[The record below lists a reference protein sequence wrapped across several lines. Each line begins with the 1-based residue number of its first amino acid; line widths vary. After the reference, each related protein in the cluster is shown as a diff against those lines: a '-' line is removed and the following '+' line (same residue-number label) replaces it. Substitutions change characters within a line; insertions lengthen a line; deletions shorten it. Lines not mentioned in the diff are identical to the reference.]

1 MRTAL
6 LMVLTCWPL
15 LGLSGE
21 EILPNY
27 IEVQGPTISPDGKS
41 VVFNVAHRTD
51 AKGVIGGAVTLL
63 DLDKGTT
70 RKLLKGRL
78 GRPVKLADSN
88 SSRLPVRYAEAWY
101 GFSWS
106 PNGEAVFAAVI
117 ENKGFTVW
125 KIPVGSENARRI
137 CSLPEGLCQ
146 RPRACPDGSYV
157 MFRDAITHDLFRIAP
172 GGGTLTRL
180 TKTGDVHPL
189 GYDWAPDG
197 KHIYCS
203 RGYMREDKVCGIWR
217 MNADGTGA
225 ELLLD
230 NHYGRS
236 MAVSPFGKHI
246 AFTEETYD
254 PGNKLLIYRLGDN
267 KPVLLADKAN
277 LYLSWHPRSDVLFYT
292 DDKGL
297 HEWRASTGSSRL
309 LLSCEKCYFPAARPD
324 GEQVLFLKKEQKS
337 TCLWRLDVASGK
349 TEQLY
354 PKP

>member
-6 LMVLTCWPL
+6 FMVLACCPL

-41 VVFNVAHRTD
+41 VVFNVAQR
-51 AKGVIGGAVTLL
+51 AEGNGIAAAAVTLL
-63 DLDKGTT
+63 DLDNGTT
-70 RKLLKGRL
+70 KKLLEGKPPRSETVPDG
-78 GRPVKLADSN
+78 N
-88 SSRLPVRYAEAWY
+88 SSGLPMPYAEAWY

-106 PNGEAVFAAVI
+106 PNGVAVFAAVI
-117 ENKGFTVW
+117 DDKGFTVW
-125 KIPVGSENARRI
+125 KLPVASAKARRI
-137 CSLPEGLCQ
+137 CLLPKGLCQ

-157 MFRDAITHDLFRIAP
+157 MFRDAITRDLFRVAP
-172 GGGTLTRL
+172 EGGSLTRL

-189 GYDWAPDG
+189 GNDWGPDG
-197 KHIYCS
+197 KHIYYS
-203 RGYMREDKVCGIWR
+203 RGYMREDKVRGIWR

-236 MAVSPFGKHI
+236 LAVSPSGKHI

-267 KPVLLADKAN
+267 KPVLLTDKAN

-309 LLSCEKCYFPAARPD
+309 LLSCENGYFPAARPD

-337 TCLWRLDVASGK
+337 TCLWRLDVPSGK
-349 TEQLY
+349 AEQIY